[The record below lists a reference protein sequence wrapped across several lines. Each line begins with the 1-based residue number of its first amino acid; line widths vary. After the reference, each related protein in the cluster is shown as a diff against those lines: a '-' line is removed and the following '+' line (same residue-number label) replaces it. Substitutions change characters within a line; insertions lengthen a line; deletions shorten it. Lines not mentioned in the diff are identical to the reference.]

1 MKNLKISRF
10 LSFNILLN
18 NSIKFSYPKI
28 NFGCSNNFPT
38 VRPIIAVIAA
48 IDEGKLYGILGSS
61 GSGKTT
67 FLSLIAGLDTPKS
80 GDIYYEGKSLKKI
93 GSTRYRNECVSIV
106 FQSYNLLPYLSA
118 LDNITAALEI
128 THSKQADRKEY
139 ALEMLQKV
147 GMDAEMAK
155 KNVHQHLSGGQQQ
168 RVAIVRAMCCDARL
182 VVADEPTGNLDEQ
195 NSLEIIRLFKQ
206 LAHEQ
211 NKCVIVI
218 IREKEIAE
226 QCDTIL
232 ELKSKKMHVIKS
244 S

>member
-18 NSIKFSYPKI
+18 NFIKFSYPKI

-155 KNVHQHLSGGQQQ
+155 KNVQHLSGGQQQ

-226 QCDTIL
+226 QCDTVL